1 MNFYKSSR
9 FLIGYMGH
17 VLFIYNIMDKYDIR
31 IYIPLLN
38 IEPIKTIT
46 NEPIAASF
54 EESAASNIK
63 QVYT

>member
-1 MNFYKSSR
+1 
-9 FLIGYMGH
+9 
-17 VLFIYNIMDKYDIR
+17 MDKYDIR

-54 EESAASNIK
+54 EKSSASNIK

>member
-1 MNFYKSSR
+1 
-9 FLIGYMGH
+9 MGH

-54 EESAASNIK
+54 EKSSASNIK

>member
-1 MNFYKSSR
+1 
-9 FLIGYMGH
+9 MGH
-17 VLFIYNIMDKYDIR
+17 VLFINKIMDKYDIR

-54 EESAASNIK
+54 EAASNIK

>member
-1 MNFYKSSR
+1 
-9 FLIGYMGH
+9 
-17 VLFIYNIMDKYDIR
+17 MDKYDIR

-38 IEPIKTIT
+38 IEPIRLSIYQTIT

-54 EESAASNIK
+54 EERAASNIK